1 MLAFLKQMCYNAYN
15 MKNVQLTADQE
26 LAQNLIAEWFLNGSE
41 LQFVL
46 AGYAGTGKTFL
57 INHVVKN
64 ILHLKAGV
72 EAAFVS
78 PTGKAATV
86 LAQGGTVAGTVHGLI
101 YIRNEDDFDVDE
113 NGEILPSSRNLSFY
127 KRESIDEKIRL
138 IIVDE
143 ASMVSEEVLRDLL
156 SYGVKCLFCGDRA
169 QLPPV
174 NGECKLLE
182 HPNVE
187 LTQIVRQAEGDPI
200 IQVATM
206 AREGKRI
213 PYGEYGENVSV
224 IPLRQMQGLQR
235 QRILLRADQIICGR
249 NKTRNSLNEEYRT
262 YLGIPREAYL
272 PQDGEKLIC
281 TLNNWEKPLEKGG
294 RFYLVNGMIGRVE
307 NVREHYDHLV
317 SMAFTADG
325 IGHEVQVVAD
335 GSVFLTGEYAHM
347 YGDQAVK
354 LVDGT
359 IIHEANRGLL
369 RKLKVVEQETISR
382 FEFAYA
388 ITCHKAQGSEF
399 DSVVVFDESWLFGD
413 DRSRWLYTAITRAKK
428 RLLIVR

>member
-1 MLAFLKQMCYNAYN
+1 MLAFSKQMCYNAYK

-64 ILHLKAGV
+64 VLRLKAGV

-113 NGEILPSSRNLSFY
+113 NGEVLPSSRSLSFY

-143 ASMVSEEVLRDLL
+143 ASMVSEDVLHDLL

-224 IPLRQMQGLQR
+224 VPLRRMQGLQR

-249 NKTRNSLNEEYRT
+249 NKTRNSLNEEYRS

-325 IGHEVQVVAD
+325 IGREVQVVAD
-335 GSVFLTGEYAHM
+335 GGVFLTGEYAHM

-399 DSVVVFDESWLFGD
+399 DSVVVFDESWLFGE